1 MPQRFR
7 YNARTG
13 ELSGITSLKVGDPQ
27 VSVEEYIVNYIS
39 NNTNNAKDRIYDSDS
54 VTDTVRKS
62 LGSAGFD
69 SDQIVN
75 IINENSGTGVN
86 SFDSDQIVSII
97 EENRLTDDTG
107 FDSDQIVTIIR
118 ENENTGFDSDQIR
131 SMVLENQIDNTGFD
145 SDQIVAIIDENAP
158 VAGFDSDQI
167 VTIINENPGP
177 LRDSDYNTLS
187 ILRNDH
193 ESDSIKVKST
203 LKSINALNTRVDSDG
218 QKLQSLQTQID
229 AIEAVGAKLADSDYE
244 TLSILRNDLD
254 SESTVIRDHEDRIQL
269 LESNADSDAIAIA
282 QLRRDADSDS
292 LAIQDSKTNAEYD
305 ANLIG
310 LLRAELDS
318 DETSIEVLFDRLDSE
333 SIEIRALR
341 ADVDSDSVVI
351 QKHDSDIK
359 NLYNRVVQVEL
370 GDASTLN
377 ARLDSDEIVI
387 QDLRTRIDQV
397 VQTNGVQSSNINKL
411 FSNIDSETLRI
422 QTLLAASDSDSLA
435 ISALRASIDS
445 ESTEIRKLRSDL
457 DSEIAEIRALRADV
471 DSDSG
476 AAQGFDSDQIVAIIN
491 ENQSSMD
498 SDVAATAAL
507 RRDLDSETLRIQ
519 DILTRLDSDASA
531 ITVLRIDVDSDGQA
545 IQNNL
550 QTQKFDIQ
558 TLTNRLDSDETA
570 IQANNY
576 ITNIRL
582 DSDETKIQDLSTR
595 VGILEAGADSDA
607 SAIAELRR
615 DADSDSVTIQAIRES
630 VDSDYALF
638 NNKIALFN
646 GLEDSDLTTVSIL
659 RNDLDSESAQI
670 RILRRDLDSDF
681 ANRSTGF
688 DSDGIVN
695 IINENVSDNTGF
707 DSDQIVAII
716 NENTTEGST
725 NAREIY
731 LGTEAY
737 DSEYQSPRAIV
748 ETFDSDTS
756 VTSAID
762 QLNEAMHNVLN
773 STAVTNVSFTANQ
786 TSGGEGM
793 NVTLTINADG
803 NPNRY
808 DVYWGEGETIDS
820 DTSDSTPSHTYND
833 NTNTPFSVRVVARNN
848 NGRGAGS
855 FAESLR
861 NDYIVLYGAD
871 PVASFAIYLQ
881 ESGGSSINLG
891 TTGVET
897 EQTIWFENTTTNTT
911 GQTATFEIEWGDG
924 DSDSVSNSEDGG
936 VDGNRISH
944 TYTTDSGTGR
954 HTIQLTLQTHGTA
967 NPSVIPLSTS
977 SLIKVYDSEIAAPNG
992 LSTKTISAPSST
1004 GTSPRAASGFTDNVS
1019 GGTTINAG
1027 DSVTRTIGSGTIS
1040 SSTISTY
1047 AHDAASGTLSAKV
1060 DGSTDGSKAFTT
1072 GNDSG
1077 TYTSLVVT
1085 EDIDANTINA
1095 SGSTVS
1101 FASSIYAPN
1110 KYEVFKARVSKSSL
1124 SAGSH
1129 SYQLSHDATGDTNTV
1144 HFIHDDVTSTPS
1156 ISSTGTLSESTA
1168 GTYRY
1173 ISGIPYYNSGS
1184 PQLTLSGTTV
1194 SNISGQT
1201 YANISDPIEVESG
1214 SPAEGSGNAISNRDY
1229 TYSNIDGSTTFLSG
1243 GIPLADTGVS
1253 SAYAIGDLTVPITTS
1268 NVRVV
1273 DNLRIRGTNVNG
1285 SGSYT
1290 NITSH
1295 KIAVHTSSQYGI
1307 SEIAVAVSDSLGAGY
1322 DDDAVRI
1329 LDYVADSDNP
1339 PVNSSINHYTNNVYS
1354 ESTQAADI
1362 DSEGQE
1368 AIIRMGTLKHDVT
1381 DFTSGYLPKGP
1392 DRSGLTGT
1400 QYFTFAF
1407 RRTQVSNFNLNITSS
1422 TGVAGVWIAVPG
1434 TTIDSASGLN
1444 GWLNCGAQYA
1454 GAGVPGSDTGNG
1466 GNGSDGCASTG
1477 SDVIG
1482 SGALSG
1488 AKTMTLGTISSSN
1501 ATNNIILVRIGL
1513 DSGDT
1518 ITGLSIT

>member
-1 MPQRFR
+1 MPQRFV

-13 ELSGITSLKVGDPQ
+13 ELSGITSLKLGNPQ
-27 VSVEEYIVNYIS
+27 VSIEQYIVNYLQS
-39 NNTNNAKDRIYDSDS
+39 NASAREDVYDSDLVIS
-54 VTDTVRKS
+54 TMLKG
-62 LGSAGFD
+62 LGSASFD
-69 SDQIVN
+69 SDQIVA
-75 IINENSGTGVN
+75 IINENSGTGLN

-107 FDSDQIVTIIR
+107 FDSDQIVSIIR

-193 ESDSIKVKST
+193 ESDSIKIKST
-203 LKSINALNTRVDSDG
+203 LKSINALNTRIDSDG
-218 QKLQSLQTQID
+218 HKLQSLQTQVD

-244 TLSILRNDLD
+244 TLNNLRNDLD
-254 SESTVIRDHEDRIQL
+254 SESAVIRDHEDRIQL
-269 LESNADSDAIAIA
+269 LESNADSDQVAIAI
-282 QLRRDADSDS
+282 LRRDADSDS
-292 LAIQDSKTNAEYD
+292 LAIQDSKTQAEYD

-318 DETSIEVLFDRLDSE
+318 DETSIEILFDRVDALENDRDSDRIITN
-333 SIEIRALR
+333 SLRDAL
-341 ADVDSDSVVI
+341 DSDSI
-351 QKHDSDIK
+351 KLQQHDSDIR
-359 NLYNRVVQVEL
+359 NLYDRVVEVEL
-370 GDASTLN
+370 GDASSLN
-377 ARLDSDEIVI
+377 ARLDSDEIVL
-387 QDLRTRIDQV
+387 QDLRTRIDQA

-422 QTLLAASDSDSLA
+422 QRLIAASDSDSLA

-457 DSEIAEIRALRADV
+457 DSEITEIRALRKDV
-471 DSDSG
+471 DSDAG
-476 AAQGFDSDQIVAIIN
+476 ASSGFDSDQIVAIIN

-519 DILTRLDSDASA
+519 DILTRIDSDAAA

-558 TLTNRLDSDETA
+558 NLTTRLDSDETA

-595 VGILEAGADSDA
+595 VGILEAGADSDRA
-607 SAIAELRR
+607 AIAQLRR
-615 DADSDSVTIQAIRES
+615 DADSDSIAIQSIREA

-638 NNKIALFN
+638 NNKIELFN
-646 GLEDSDLTTVSIL
+646 GLTDSDLTTVSNL
-659 RNDLDSESAQI
+659 RNDLDSESAVI
-670 RILRRDLDSDF
+670 SKLRADLDSDF
-681 ANRSTGF
+681 INRP
-688 DSDGIVN
+688 
-695 IINENVSDNTGF
+695 TGF
-707 DSDQIVAII
+707 DSDQIVSII
-716 NENTTEGST
+716 GENVLST
-725 NAREIY
+725 GKDIL

-737 DSEYQSPRAIV
+737 DSEYQSPRALV

-773 STAVTNVSFTANQ
+773 STAVTNVSFTANN

-793 NVTLTINADG
+793 SVTLTINADG

-808 DVYWGEGETIDS
+808 DVYWGEGETTDS
-820 DTSDSTPSHTYND
+820 DTSDSTPTHTYSD

-855 FAESLR
+855 FAESSR
-861 NDYIVLYGAD
+861 TDYIVVYGAD

-924 DSDSVSNSEDGG
+924 DSDSVSNSAAGG

-967 NPSVIPLSTS
+967 NPAVIPLSTS
-977 SLIKVYDSEIAAPNG
+977 SLIKVYDSEISAPNG

-1019 GGTTINAG
+1019 GGTTISAG
-1027 DSVTRTIGSGTIS
+1027 DSVTRTTGTGTIS
-1040 SSTISTY
+1040 SGIISTY
-1047 AHDAASGTLSAKV
+1047 AYNAASGTLSAKV
-1060 DGSTDGSKAFTT
+1060 DGSTDGSKAFST

-1077 TYTSLVVT
+1077 TYTSLVIT
-1085 EDIDANTINA
+1085 EDIDAQAINA

-1144 HFIHDDVTSTPS
+1144 HFIHDDITSTPS
-1156 ISSTGTLSESTA
+1156 ISSAGTLSENAA

-1173 ISGIPYYNSGS
+1173 ISGIPYYNTGS
-1184 PQLTLSGTTV
+1184 PTLTLSGSSIT
-1194 SNISGQT
+1194 NISGQT
-1201 YANISDPIEVESG
+1201 YSNITDPVEVESG
-1214 SPAEGSGNAISNRDY
+1214 SASEGSGDAITNQDY
-1229 TYSNIDGSTTFLSG
+1229 TYANIDGSSTFLSG
-1243 GIPLADTGVS
+1243 GIPIADTGVS
-1253 SAYAIGDLTVPITTS
+1253 SAYSIGDLSIPITS
-1268 NVRVV
+1268 SSVRVV

-1285 SGSYT
+1285 SGSYS

-1295 KIAVHTSSQYGI
+1295 KVAVHTASQSGI
-1307 SEIAVAVSDSLGAGY
+1307 SEIAIAVADALGATY
-1322 DDDAVRI
+1322 DDDGVRI
-1329 LDYVADSDNP
+1329 QDFNAEGDSDTPEFNGAT
-1339 PVNSSINHYTNNVYS
+1339 NYYTNSPYT
-1354 ESTQAADI
+1354 ESTTITATD
-1362 DSEGQE
+1362 QE
-1368 AIIRMGTLKHDVT
+1368 AAIRIGTLQHNVVDYS
-1381 DFTSGYLPKGP
+1381 SGYLPAGP
-1392 DRSGLTGT
+1392 DRSGLTGR

-1407 RRTQVSNFNLNITSS
+1407 RRSQVSSFNLNITSS
-1422 TGVAGVWIAVPG
+1422 SGVGGVWIAAPG
-1434 TTIDSASGLN
+1434 TSIDSASGIS

-1454 GAGVPGSDTGNG
+1454 GSGVPGSDTGNG

-1477 SDVIG
+1477 GDIIG
-1482 SGALSG
+1482 SGSLSG
-1488 AKTMTLGTISSSN
+1488 SYTMTLGTVSSSN
-1501 ATNNIILVRIGL
+1501 ATGNVILVRIGL
-1513 DSGDT
+1513 DSGD
-1518 ITGLSIT
+1518 SITSLSVT

>member
-1 MPQRFR
+1 MALDPTKIKIQRP
-7 YNARTG
+7 
-13 ELSGITSLKVGDPQ
+13 ISLLDEQEAEKLYEKERDKVTFGQ
-27 VSVEEYIVNYIS
+27 
-39 NNTNNAKDRIYDSDS
+39 A
-54 VTDTVRKS
+54 
-62 LGSAGFD
+62 FD
-69 SDQIVN
+69 AA
-75 IINENSGTGVN
+75 
-86 SFDSDQIVSII
+86 FA
-97 EENRLTDDTG
+97 EENTM
-107 FDSDQIVTIIR
+107 S
-118 ENENTGFDSDQIR
+118 
-131 SMVLENQIDNTGFD
+131 
-145 SDQIVAIIDENAP
+145 
-158 VAGFDSDQI
+158 
-167 VTIINENPGP
+167 
-177 LRDSDYNTLS
+177 
-187 ILRNDH
+187 
-193 ESDSIKVKST
+193 
-203 LKSINALNTRVDSDG
+203 
-218 QKLQSLQTQID
+218 
-229 AIEAVGAKLADSDYE
+229 
-244 TLSILRNDLD
+244 
-254 SESTVIRDHEDRIQL
+254 
-269 LESNADSDAIAIA
+269 
-282 QLRRDADSDS
+282 
-292 LAIQDSKTNAEYD
+292 
-305 ANLIG
+305 
-310 LLRAELDS
+310 
-318 DETSIEVLFDRLDSE
+318 
-333 SIEIRALR
+333 
-341 ADVDSDSVVI
+341 
-351 QKHDSDIK
+351 
-359 NLYNRVVQVEL
+359 
-370 GDASTLN
+370 
-377 ARLDSDEIVI
+377 
-387 QDLRTRIDQV
+387 
-397 VQTNGVQSSNINKL
+397 
-411 FSNIDSETLRI
+411 
-422 QTLLAASDSDSLA
+422 
-435 ISALRASIDS
+435 
-445 ESTEIRKLRSDL
+445 
-457 DSEIAEIRALRADV
+457 
-471 DSDSG
+471 
-476 AAQGFDSDQIVAIIN
+476 
-491 ENQSSMD
+491 
-498 SDVAATAAL
+498 
-507 RRDLDSETLRIQ
+507 
-519 DILTRLDSDASA
+519 
-531 ITVLRIDVDSDGQA
+531 
-545 IQNNL
+545 
-550 QTQKFDIQ
+550 
-558 TLTNRLDSDETA
+558 
-570 IQANNY
+570 Y
-576 ITNIRL
+576 I
-582 DSDETKIQDLSTR
+582 
-595 VGILEAGADSDA
+595 
-607 SAIAELRR
+607 
-615 DADSDSVTIQAIRES
+615 
-630 VDSDYALF
+630 
-638 NNKIALFN
+638 FN

-1307 SEIAVAVSDSLGAGY
+1307 SEIAIAVSDSLGAGY